1 MRCGELCI
9 IIMHKYMLARSTGGV
24 QSTVYITKGYNNS
37 IIILLLIIIVQYIA
51 IQDNN
56 YF

>member
-56 YF
+56 YY